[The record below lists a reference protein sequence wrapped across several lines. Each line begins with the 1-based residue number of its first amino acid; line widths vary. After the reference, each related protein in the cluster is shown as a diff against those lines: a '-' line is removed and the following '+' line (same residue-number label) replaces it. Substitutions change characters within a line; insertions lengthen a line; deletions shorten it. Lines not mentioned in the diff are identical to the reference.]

1 MISTTDA
8 SPASPGGAAPP
19 NGGAVLTASPASP
32 GGAAPPNG
40 GAVLIVRWLRG
51 NPAVVWLALIALSA
65 AGARAIAVLP
75 SGIYPEM
82 TFPRVVVVAHAG
94 QLAPDLVEAQVT
106 RPLEDAL
113 AVVPGVRHVRAKTI
127 RGAVELAL
135 QLTDETDPL
144 AAQFACR
151 AAIDHV
157 ELPKGTIT
165 RVERVLPTAVP
176 VITFNLAAPKGAT
189 VDPRLLRDLAER
201 VVRPAF
207 VRVLGVGG
215 VELSGGRVREAEIVV
230 DPAQLSALHL
240 TPSGLATK
248 LQAADVRVTAGH
260 VFDEHQT
267 LPVVLDAQAPDLE
280 TLRRIP
286 IATGPTGP
294 ITLGTIAEVTEG
306 AADPDVIVR
315 GPTGEAVSI
324 QVARIPGASTPAVV
338 AGIEAQAALLR
349 ANHALP
355 PDVELSPVYDQAALV
370 KESLA
375 SVRDAILLGVGLA
388 LLVIAI
394 ALRDLRA
401 GFVSALPV
409 PITLLGTF
417 AIMRFF
423 NMTLDLMSLG
433 GLAISIGLVVDDA
446 IVVTEGIVARLE
458 KGTPRDEAIEL
469 GYKDM
474 FAAVVGTTITTVVVF
489 APLALLSGMTG
500 KFLGAFALTLAIA
513 VVLSLLVSLSI
524 IPILST
530 ILRPPKKRK
539 EGRDRASALI
549 GWLVHHKIVSVMSI
563 VVLLVVGFLASRGLA
578 TGFLPAM
585 DEGAFVVDFFMP
597 SGTSLEETDRIAQR
611 VDQEL
616 GKIPEVISFTRR
628 TGTELGPVTATQQ
641 SRGDIMVRLVDTGKR
656 DAIESVIDRTRDAMA
671 AAVPEARFEYVQVLQ
686 DVLAD
691 LAGNPA
697 PIEIRLLGDDP
708 AALDKWAQAAGE
720 RLAKRPELV
729 DVFDGREGRI
739 PILRSTADPQLLARL
754 GLDAATVGE
763 DLDIAVEGRQVSEIF
778 RPERVIGVRL
788 RYPDAI
794 RYSAPAFARSQ
805 IAYGPRALPLDQVVT
820 FERPLSPAVL
830 RRDGLRSALVMT
842 AATPAGDLG
851 AGEAAVRD
859 AVKDLPLPR
868 GAQLEIG
875 GQAESS
881 AAARRELI
889 GVALAAVA
897 LVLLVLVIQLGSLRF
912 GLVVVIGAP
921 LSTAGGL
928 VALAITHTPLDLSS
942 MTGLILLVGLVVKN
956 GILMLE
962 RVHEELAEGTPL
974 DVALIN
980 GARRRLRPILM
991 TTAATLAGLA
1001 PMAIG
1006 IGAGS
1011 SLQRPLAIAVIGGL
1025 LLATVVTLVVM
1036 PGLASLALNFRIRR
1050 VEQRP

>member
-1 MISTTDA
+1 MSSSGPV
-8 SPASPGGAAPP
+8 SPAGPDGAPH
-19 NGGAVLTASPASP
+19 GGAVAIS
-32 GGAAPPNG
+32 
-40 GAVLIVRWLRG
+40 RWLRS
-51 NPAVVWLALIALSA
+51 NPAVVWLALIALSV
-65 AGARAIAVLP
+65 AGARAITVLP

-127 RGAVELAL
+127 RGAVELSL

-157 ELPKGTIT
+157 DLPRGTVT

-176 VITFNLAAPKGAT
+176 VITFSLAAPAGLASQET
-189 VDPRLLRDLAER
+189 PVDPRLLRDLAER

-207 VRVLGVGG
+207 VRVAGVGG
-215 VELSGGRVREAEIVV
+215 VEISGGRIREVEVLV
-230 DPAQLSALHL
+230 DPVRLAALHV
-240 TPSGLATK
+240 TPSQLATK
-248 LQAADVRVTAGH
+248 LEAADVRVAAGH

-267 LPVVLDAQAPDLE
+267 LPLVLDAQAADLE
-280 TLRRIP
+280 ALRRIP
-286 IATGPTGP
+286 VATGPTGP
-294 ITLGTIAEVTEG
+294 ITLGTIAEVSEG

-324 QVARIPGASTPAVV
+324 AVARIPGASTPAVV
-338 AGIEAQAALLR
+338 AGIEAQVATLR

-355 PDVELSPVYDQAALV
+355 PDVELVAVYDQAALV
-370 KESLA
+370 TESLA
-375 SVRDAILLGVGLA
+375 SVRDAILIGVGLA
-388 LLVIAI
+388 LLVIGI

-401 GFVSALPV
+401 GFVAALPV

-417 AIMRFF
+417 AVMRVFH
-423 NMTLDLMSLG
+423 MTLDLMSLG

-458 KGTPRDEAIEL
+458 MGTPRDEAISL
-469 GYKDM
+469 GYSDM
-474 FAAVVGTTITTVVVF
+474 FAAVLGTTITTVVVF

-500 KFLGAFALTLAIA
+500 KFLGAFAFTLAIA
-513 VVLSLLVSLSI
+513 VVLSLIVALAI
-524 IPILST
+524 IPILARL
-530 ILRPPKKRK
+530 LRPSKPRA
-539 EGRDRASALI
+539 EGRDRSSAVI
-549 GWLVHHKIVSVMSI
+549 GWLVHHRIVAVAVI
-563 VVLLVVGFLASRGLA
+563 VVLLAAGAVASRGLA
-578 TGFLPAM
+578 TGFLPVM

-611 VDQEL
+611 IDTEL
-616 GKIPEVISFTRR
+616 AKIPEVVSFTRR
-628 TGTELGPVTATQQ
+628 TGTEMGPVTATQQ
-641 SRGDIMVRLVDTGKR
+641 SRGDIMVRVVDASKR
-656 DAIESVIDRTRDAMA
+656 DAIEAVIDRTRDALA
-671 AAVPEARFEYVQVLQ
+671 ASVPEARFEYVQVLQ

-697 PIEIRLLGDDP
+697 PIEIRVLGDDP
-708 AALDKWAQAAGE
+708 VALDKWAEAAGE
-720 RLAKRPELV
+720 RLSKRPELV
-729 DVFDGREGRI
+729 DVFDGREGQI
-739 PILRSTADPQLLARL
+739 PILRATADPLQLSRL
-754 GLDAATVGE
+754 GLDPQTVGE

-788 RYPDAI
+788 RYADAI
-794 RYSAPAFARSQ
+794 RYSANALASSQ
-805 IAYGPRALPLDQVVT
+805 IAYGPHSLPLEQVVA
-820 FERPLSPAVL
+820 FARPLSPAVL

-842 AATPAGDLG
+842 AATPSGNLG

-897 LVLLVLVIQLGSLRF
+897 LVLLVLVIQLRSLRF
-912 GLVVVIGAP
+912 ALVVLVGAP

-962 RVHEELAEGTPL
+962 RVHEELAEGIAL
-974 DVALIN
+974 DVALIHA
-980 GARRRLRPILM
+980 ARRRLRPILM

-1001 PMAIG
+1001 PLAIG

-1011 SLQRPLAIAVIGGL
+1011 ALQRPLAIAVIGGL
-1025 LLATVVTLVVM
+1025 VLATVVTLVVM
-1036 PGLASLALNFRIRR
+1036 PGLAALVQGSRASPLPAPDA
-1050 VEQRP
+1050 VDPG

>member
-1 MISTTDA
+1 MIA
-8 SPASPGGAAPP
+8 IA
-19 NGGAVLTASPASP
+19 
-32 GGAAPPNG
+32 
-40 GAVLIVRWLRG
+40 IVRWLRR
-51 NPAVVWLALIALSA
+51 NPAVVWLALIALSV
-65 AGARAIAVLP
+65 AGIRAITVLP

-157 ELPKGTIT
+157 ELPKGTVT

-176 VITFNLAAPKGAT
+176 VITFNLGAPKGRT

-215 VELSGGRVREAEIVV
+215 VEISGGRVREAEVVV
-230 DPAQLSALHL
+230 DPAQLAALHL
-240 TPSGLATK
+240 TPSALATK
-248 LQAADVRVTAGH
+248 LEAADVRVAAGH

-294 ITLGTIAEVTEG
+294 IALGTIAEVNEG
-306 AADPDVIVR
+306 MADPDVIVR

-324 QVARIPGASTPAVV
+324 AVARIPGASTPAVV
-338 AGIEAQAALLR
+338 AGIAAQAALLR

-355 PDVELSPVYDQAALV
+355 PDVELTVVYDQAALV
-370 KESLA
+370 TESLA
-375 SVRDAILLGVGLA
+375 SVRDAILIGVGLA

-401 GFVSALPV
+401 GLVSALPV

-417 AIMRFF
+417 AIMRVFG
-423 NMTLDLMSLG
+423 MTLDLMSLG

-458 KGTPRDEAIEL
+458 TGMPREQAIEL
-469 GYKDM
+469 GYQDM

-513 VVLSLLVSLSI
+513 VVLSLVVSLTT
-524 IPILST
+524 IPILAK
-530 ILRPPKKRK
+530 ILRPKPRK
-539 EGRDRASALI
+539 AGTDRSSSLI
-549 GWLVHHKIVSVMSI
+549 GWLVHHRIVAVLAI
-563 VVLLVVGFLASRGLA
+563 VVLLVVGFLSSRGLA

-611 VDQEL
+611 IDQEL
-616 GKIPEVISFTRR
+616 LTIPEVVSFTRR

-641 SRGDIMVRLVDTGKR
+641 SRGDIMVRLVDRDKR
-656 DAIESVIDRTRDAMA
+656 DAIAGVIDRTRDALA
-671 AAVPEARFEYVQVLQ
+671 AAVPEARLEYVQVLQ

-697 PIEIRLLGDDP
+697 PIEIRVLGDDP
-708 AALDKWAQAAGE
+708 VALDKWAAAAGE

-729 DVFDGREGRI
+729 DVFDGREGQI
-739 PILRSTADPQLLARL
+739 PILRSTTDPQQLSRL

-763 DLDIAVEGRQVSEIF
+763 DLAIAVEGRQVSEIF

-794 RYSAPAFARSQ
+794 RYSAPALARSQ
-805 IAYGPRALPLDQVVT
+805 IAYGPHALPLDQVVT
-820 FERPLSPAVL
+820 FTRPLSPAVL

-842 AATPAGDLG
+842 AATPAGNLG

-881 AAARRELI
+881 AAARRELL

-912 GLVVVIGAP
+912 ALVVVIGAP

-928 VALAITHTPLDLSS
+928 VALAITRTPLDLSS

-962 RVHEELAEGTPL
+962 RVHEELAAGTPL

-1011 SLQRPLAIAVIGGL
+1011 SLQRPLAITVIGGL
-1025 LLATVVTLVVM
+1025 VLATVVTLVVM
-1036 PGLASLALNFRIRR
+1036 PGLASLVIRR
-1050 VEQRP
+1050 RAA